1 MSARRHAALAVVAA
15 VLAVALWWVSREV
28 VVVEPPELDPPV
40 QGTIE
45 LVLARPWPLLAAT
58 VLAAVAMVSATL
70 AVLRGT
76 ARSTD

>member
-40 QGTIE
+40 QGAIE

-70 AVLRGT
+70 AVLRGA
-76 ARSTD
+76 ARSAD